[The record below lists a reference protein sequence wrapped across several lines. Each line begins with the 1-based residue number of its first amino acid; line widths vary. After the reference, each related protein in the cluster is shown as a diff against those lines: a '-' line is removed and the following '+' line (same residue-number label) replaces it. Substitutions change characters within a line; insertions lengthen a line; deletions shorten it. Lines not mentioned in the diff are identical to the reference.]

1 MWISLFTI
9 AVASAIGLSVVAVVM
24 QQPWGAR
31 ILRN

>member
-9 AVASAIGLSVVAVVM
+9 AVASAIGLSVAAVYM
-24 QQPWGAR
+24 QPKGAR